1 MDKDRLYRLQL
12 ACIAEVMPQ
21 AVRSLRREFGSADR
35 ICDLGADEIDAL
47 VYLKDEEKAELKS
60 ALRRGLPVEMAGY
73 MEKHGIWMVC
83 ADEEGYPDKVRCL
96 EDAPYALFVRGEL
109 PDANRKCVSVI
120 GARKCSDY
128 GRRTAEYFG
137 RELAKAGVSV
147 ISGMAR
153 GIDGMAQE
161 ACIDAGEK
169 SYALLG
175 SGVDVIYPPSNKGL
189 YHKLI
194 EKGGVISEYP
204 PGRESLPFHFPM
216 RNRLIS
222 AFCDILLVVE
232 AREKSGTF
240 ITVNY
245 ALEQGKDVYAVP
257 GRIEDELSRGCNRLI
272 TQGAGVAYC
281 VEEVLL
287 ALTDTDNRH
296 KGVSEPPKDEAGE
309 AAGTYCEADRDDSSR
324 RMGRICISREKPGAD
339 GKRSGREDS
348 AAAAGRKYAGR
359 EDHAVAADPRW
370 SGELRS
376 AVYKYLLD
384 APMTA
389 QDIYGRLGRPELKIQ
404 ELLSELMQ
412 LEIEGLLLCRGGR
425 YELA

>member
-12 ACIAEVMPQ
+12 ACLAEVMPQ
-21 AVRSLRREFGSADR
+21 AVRSLRGEYGSAER
-35 ICDLGADEIDAL
+35 ICTLTPEETDHIA
-47 VYLKDEEKAELKS
+47 YLKDEEKAELK
-60 ALRRGLPVEMAGY
+60 AAQKRGLPVAMAEY
-73 MEKHGIWMVC
+73 MDKHGIWMVC
-83 ADEEGYPDKVRCL
+83 VDEAEYPGKVRRL

-109 PDANRKCVSVI
+109 PAGGKKCVSVI

-169 SYALLG
+169 SYGLLG
-175 SGVDVIYPPSNKGL
+175 SGVDVIYPPSNKAL
-189 YHKLI
+189 YNKLI
-194 EKGGVISEYP
+194 GNGGVISEYP

-222 AFCDILLVVE
+222 ALCDILLVVE

-287 ALTDTDNRH
+287 ALADSENRH
-296 KGVSEPPKDEAGE
+296 RE
-309 AAGTYCEADRDDSSR
+309 
-324 RMGRICISREKPGAD
+324 ICIKQKPDA
-339 GKRSGREDS
+339 KRDIRGS
-348 AAAAGRKYAGR
+348 
-359 EDHAVAADPRW
+359 VPAADPRW
-370 SGELRS
+370 DGELRDF
-376 AVYKYLLD
+376 VRRCLLD
-384 APMTA
+384 TPMTA
-389 QDIYGRLGRPELKIQ
+389 QELYGRLGKPGMKIQ

-412 LEIEGLLLCRGGR
+412 LEIEGLVLCRGGR
-425 YELA
+425 YELG

>member
-1 MDKDRLYRLQL
+1 MDKNRLNRLQL
-12 ACIAEVMPQ
+12 ACLADVMPA
-21 AVRSLRREFGSADR
+21 AVRDLRRKYSGAEE
-35 ICDLGADEIDAL
+35 ICTLDNAEIDSL
-47 VYLKDEEKAELKS
+47 ICLKDEEKAELKT
-60 ALRRGLPVEMAGY
+60 AIKRGLPVNMAEYMDKHDIKMVCIDEAGY
-73 MEKHGIWMVC
+73 PERIG
-83 ADEEGYPDKVRCL
+83 RL
-96 EDAPYALFVRGEL
+96 EDAPYAIFRRGEL
-109 PDANRKCVSVI
+109 PAEDKKHVAVI

-137 RELAKAGVSV
+137 MELAKAGVPI

-161 ACIDAGEK
+161 ACIDAGGK

-175 SGVDVIYPPSNKGL
+175 NGVDIIYPASNKGL
-189 YHKLI
+189 YNKLI
-194 EKGGVISEYP
+194 ENGGVISEYP
-204 PGRESLPFHFPM
+204 PGREALAFHFPM

-222 AFCDILLVVE
+222 ALCDILLVVE

-287 ALTDTDNRH
+287 ALSD
-296 KGVSEPPKDEAGE
+296 
-309 AAGTYCEADRDDSSR
+309 
-324 RMGRICISREKPGAD
+324 
-339 GKRSGREDS
+339 SGRERTQIKVCTDRDAS
-348 AAAAGRKYAGR
+348 ATARVYR
-359 EDHAVAADPRW
+359 DDRW
-370 SGELRS
+370 LDGIRPQLHRF
-376 AVYKYLLD
+376 LLD
-384 APMTA
+384 APATA
-389 QDIYGRLGRPELKIQ
+389 QELYGMLGRTDMKIQ

-412 LEIEGLLLCRGGR
+412 LEIEGLVMCRGGR
-425 YELA
+425 YELK

>member
-12 ACIAEVMPQ
+12 ANLTDVMPQ
-21 AVRSLRREFGSADR
+21 AVRSLRGEYGSAER
-35 ICDLGADEIDAL
+35 ICTLDPIEIEGIP
-47 VYLKDEEKAELKS
+47 YLKEEEKAELRAAQK
-60 ALRRGLPVEMAGY
+60 RGLPVEMAGY
-73 MEKHGIWMVC
+73 MEKHAIKTVC
-83 ADEEGYPDKVRCL
+83 VDEEGYPEKIRCL

-109 PDANRKCVSVI
+109 PDPDKKYVSVI

-189 YHKLI
+189 YNKLI
-194 EKGGVISEYP
+194 ENGGVISEYP

-222 AFCDILLVVE
+222 ALCDILLVVE

-287 ALTDTDNRH
+287 ALADSENRH
-296 KGVSEPPKDEAGE
+296 REIRITEKTHKDGMRTE
-309 AAGTYCEADRDDSSR
+309 AA
-324 RMGRICISREKPGAD
+324 P
-339 GKRSGREDS
+339 
-348 AAAAGRKYAGR
+348 
-359 EDHAVAADPRW
+359 AVDPRW
-370 SGELRS
+370 DGEMRNFVRKS
-376 AVYKYLLD
+376 LLD
-384 APMTA
+384 MPMTA
-389 QDIYGRLGRPELKIQ
+389 QELYGRLGKPGVKIQ

-412 LEIEGLLLCRGGR
+412 LEIEGLVLCRGGR
-425 YELA
+425 YEMK